1 MQPNAENVLLKEID
15 TYLVKVLPVRKTVVL
30 GSEQLNLQP
39 KGNRQDLNTN
49 RGSNDIR
56 NIQNTQPQIIDYIP
70 DDTTQSSMTI
80 LEVMM
85 SDEPIPTTQ
94 ASIFGKRI
102 HVIYRFN
109 I

>member
-1 MQPNAENVLLKEID
+1 MQPNAENVLIKEID
-15 TYLVKVLPVRKTVVL
+15 TYLAKVLPVRQTVVL

-39 KGNRQDLNTN
+39 NGNRQDLNTN

-70 DDTTQSSMTI
+70 DDTTQSSRTT

-85 SDEPIPTTQ
+85 LDEPIPTTQ
-94 ASIFGKRI
+94 VSIFGKYVQI
-102 HVIYRFN
+102 I
-109 I
+109 

>member
-1 MQPNAENVLLKEID
+1 MQPNTKNVLLKEID
-15 TYLVKVLPVRKTVVL
+15 TYLTKVLPVKQTVVL

-39 KGNRQDLNTN
+39 NRNRQDLNTN
-49 RGSNDIR
+49 KGSNDIR

-70 DDTTQSSMTI
+70 DDTTRSSMTT

-94 ASIFGKRI
+94 ASIFGK
-102 HVIYRFN
+102 
-109 I
+109 

>member
-1 MQPNAENVLLKEID
+1 MQPNTENALLKEID
-15 TYLVKVLPVRKTVVL
+15 TYLAKVLPIRQTVVL
-30 GSEQLNLQP
+30 GSEQLSLQP
-39 KGNRQDLNTN
+39 NENRQDMNTN

-56 NIQNTQPQIIDYIP
+56 NIQNTQPQMIDYIP
-70 DDTTQSSMTI
+70 DDTTRSSMTT

-94 ASIFGKRI
+94 ASIFGKCI
-102 HVIYRFN
+102 HI